1 MKLSWL
7 DKYWVVS
14 IVAFPASLLGLSLS
28 VQPDWSDIE
37 TWSFVVTLSFGVAA
51 SSALIF
57 VCLIGAVMLIPS
69 AISRIHGEGRGE
81 MLSIWA
87 ESIRV
92 LNRSE
97 QTKLLNALKRKLT
110 PEEMD
115 RLSRLLESTGI
126 HVSQ

>member
-1 MKLSWL
+1 
-7 DKYWVVS
+7 
-14 IVAFPASLLGLSLS
+14 
-28 VQPDWSDIE
+28 
-37 TWSFVVTLSFGVAA
+37 
-51 SSALIF
+51 
-57 VCLIGAVMLIPS
+57 
-69 AISRIHGEGRGE
+69 